1 VTNAEREKRLAAIR
15 ERLRRANPRTWRQR
29 WAMSF
34 TEADNLLFCAADD
47 LDFLLAELDY
57 LEVPLHDLLAEH
69 TTYADGYRAGLEEG
83 ARRERGGRA
92 VCLSHPEHEWARGAG
107 PLGEPWRV
115 CLRCGRTEPHPEEA
129 AASAALAV
137 PPGVEVLDLHAQAQ
151 HEALPHA

>member
-92 VCLSHPEHEWARGAG
+92 
-107 PLGEPWRV
+107 LGEPWRV

-129 AASAALAV
+129 AASVALAV